1 MHPADLGPS
10 SLPLSSPPLPLPA
23 LPPVDPPPSS
33 RCFSLLASSALPP
46 LLPAFF
52 DLSLLLPPPVAAVAV
67 AVAAAA
73 APVAAA
79 GNPPCPRHSFSLSLS
94 PPPPLRNHPPFAH
107 SSFSPSFSSA
117 FSSSSSSSSSSSASS
132 AHSSLLSLFFFLSFR
147 PVRLSC
153 ERIQR
158 RPGECIQSYVPRA
171 SERLELLS
179 KSGASSRIMGGCRCD
194 RAENATYSPRFSC
207 VYIPVGKTAP
217 RTGRPLVRIIV
228 RELLFREMQPSLVI
242 FENARRVWEVMHFL

>member
-94 PPPPLRNHPPFAH
+94 PPPLSATIRPSCTLLSLLPFLPPFLLRRRPLLLLLLPPRTLPC
-107 SSFSPSFSSA
+107 SPSFSFSLSVPCA
-117 FSSSSSSSSSSSASS
+117 FRANVYSGGQVSVYRVTCPVLASDS
-132 AHSSLLSLFFFLSFR
+132 NYY
-147 PVRLSC
+147 
-153 ERIQR
+153 QR
-158 RPGECIQSYVPRA
+158 AGHHRG
-171 SERLELLS
+171 
-179 KSGASSRIMGGCRCD
+179 
-194 RAENATYSPRFSC
+194 
-207 VYIPVGKTAP
+207 
-217 RTGRPLVRIIV
+217 
-228 RELLFREMQPSLVI
+228 
-242 FENARRVWEVMHFL
+242 